1 MRLKEIKPG
10 MAIHCKNYEEKKALL
25 EEAERLGY
33 KWSNTCVPTDS
44 RMVEIAEMTIHF
56 YGKSE
61 CANFKHITWSDK
73 TDGVTE
79 FSDLILPELSA
90 VEAIKI
96 FGEICKG
103 SCQECP
109 LYAVEPYE
117 ACENLCYENPDKIVE
132 ILAQWK
138 SDHKK
143 KEPEIETVDIC
154 RIIEIQPNG
163 KKRCVHEEDISD
175 GELMYSGD
183 AVENC
188 RYILKNYCK
197 EHDGE
202 FIAVHEVVSRVK
214 AV

>member
-1 MRLKEIKPG
+1 MRLKEIKPR
-10 MAIHCKNYEEKKALL
+10 MAIHCKNDEEKKALL

-33 KWSNTCVPTDS
+33 KWSNTCDPTDS

-61 CANFKHITWSDK
+61 YANFKHITWSDK

-79 FSDLILPELSA
+79 FSDLILPELTTEEVLQIASEFCQNTSRCA
-90 VEAIKI
+90 DCTIHGNCYRDCDSDKGKVVEVL
-96 FGEICKG
+96 CK
-103 SCQECP
+103 
-109 LYAVEPYE
+109 
-117 ACENLCYENPDKIVE
+117 
-132 ILAQWK
+132 WK

-154 RIIEIQPNG
+154 RIIEIQPDG

-214 AV
+214 AVE

>member
-1 MRLKEIKPG
+1 MKLKEIKPG
-10 MAIHCKNYEEKKALL
+10 MVIHCKNDEEKKALYQEL
-25 EEAERLGY
+25 CRIG
-33 KWSNTCVPTDS
+33 NIRTDLYEDS
-44 RMVEIAEMTIHF
+44 F
-56 YGKSE
+56 P
-61 CANFKHITWSDK
+61 NFKNNRFSYLIKDLKNQTWGIADCA
-73 TDGVTE
+73 TVE
-79 FSDLILPELSA
+79 FSDLILPELTA
-90 VEAIKI
+90 EEAIKI

-103 SCQECP
+103 SCQACP

-117 ACENLCYENPDKIVE
+117 ACENLCYENPEKIVE

-154 RIIEIQPNG
+154 RIIEIQPDG

-214 AV
+214 AVE

>member
-1 MRLKEIKPG
+1 MKLKEIKPG
-10 MAIHCKNYEEKKALL
+10 MVIHCKNDEEKKALL

-33 KWSNTCVPTDS
+33 LWTS
-44 RMVEIAEMTIHF
+44 RKNPIDRTFCHGNTIHF
-56 YGKSE
+56 HAENEFADY
-61 CANFKHITWSDK
+61 KHIAWSDK
-73 TDGVTE
+73 TEGVIE
-79 FSDLILPELSA
+79 FSDLILPELTA
-90 VEAIKI
+90 EEAIKI
-96 FGEICKG
+96 NTQLCLG
-103 SCQECP
+103 SCDECP
-109 LYAVEPYE
+109 VCKVDGYIDCDDLCINNTEKAVE
-117 ACENLCYENPDKIVE
+117 L
-132 ILAQWK
+132 LAQWK
-138 SDHKK
+138 SEHKK

-154 RIIEIQPNG
+154 RIIEIKPDG

-214 AV
+214 R

>member
-10 MAIHCKNYEEKKALL
+10 MAIHCKNDEEKKALL

-33 KWSNTCVPTDS
+33 VWIVNGKNPTDETTIS
-44 RMVEIAEMTIHF
+44 GSTIHILL
-56 YGKSE
+56 
-61 CANFKHITWSDK
+61 KHITWSD
-73 TDGVTE
+73 TTEGAIE
-79 FSDLILPELSA
+79 FSDLILPEMTAEELLN
-90 VEAIKI
+90 ILN
-96 FGEICKG
+96 EIIHCG
-103 SCQECP
+103 VRRCDECP
-109 LYAVEPYE
+109 LA
-117 ACENLCYENPDKIVE
+117 ENGETLCTDDVGGVKISNPDKLIS
-132 ILAQWK
+132 ICQQWK

-154 RIIEIQPNG
+154 RIIEIQPDG